1 MQHPRQVL
9 IQSAFYG
16 SINNAVQQIC
26 HKVNYRH
33 NTRTHPWYGIAATN
47 QIDRIGHPK
56 TYAPQFCQIFR
67 SIYSDEYMKIDSFR
81 HKCVQKNLQLGN
93 KNDLQTQLADSFS
106 KNGIQNIFAQD
117 LRNLIYLAETDC
129 DLQQISDIIRAF
141 VEDAYRLSAN
151 DKIEIISNFITQC
164 KILKTVDI
172 AKDIWN
178 DKNVSIYK
186 RKNMI
191 NKYYVILY
199 DHGYYTEIIEDFE
212 RADIFKGDNSNCEN
226 ATRPFKDRDTLVVFA
241 ALAKIGTEN
250 AFSKMTQLIK
260 EEHIVFPRQL
270 SLYSWLA
277 VKLKKHGLAND
288 AISKLKPGPLRTN
301 IRLDNFIE
309 AGRTKEAILMLR
321 SEMRPACNNELN
333 PHWYMLSSHVI
344 KKLAEAVQEQ
354 NNSELTK
361 DLVRICHDLD
371 LYGKITES
379 SLEDLVFKP
388 VKFRPESTRQKKN
401 YGKNVNLGN
410 D

>member
-56 TYAPQFCQIFR
+56 TYAPQFCQIFI

-106 KNGIQNIFAQD
+106 KNGIQNIFAED

-141 VEDAYRLSAN
+141 VEDAHRLSAN

-186 RKNMI
+186 KM
-191 NKYYVILY
+191 
-199 DHGYYTEIIEDFE
+199 GY
-212 RADIFKGDNSNCEN
+212 
-226 ATRPFKDRDTLVVFA
+226 
-241 ALAKIGTEN
+241 
-250 AFSKMTQLIK
+250 
-260 EEHIVFPRQL
+260 
-270 SLYSWLA
+270 
-277 VKLKKHGLAND
+277 
-288 AISKLKPGPLRTN
+288 
-301 IRLDNFIE
+301 
-309 AGRTKEAILMLR
+309 
-321 SEMRPACNNELN
+321 
-333 PHWYMLSSHVI
+333 
-344 KKLAEAVQEQ
+344 
-354 NNSELTK
+354 
-361 DLVRICHDLD
+361 
-371 LYGKITES
+371 
-379 SLEDLVFKP
+379 
-388 VKFRPESTRQKKN
+388 
-401 YGKNVNLGN
+401 
-410 D
+410 